1 MGGFWTIA
9 ALIEGLALAA
19 LAAWAVH
26 IFRLRRRT
34 RKRHARAIRRRGYQY
49 AWDQVMR
56 RRNRRLTY
64 RPEDDIDG
72 PPGQR
77 A

>member
-34 RKRHARAIRRRGYQY
+34 RKRHARAVRRRGYQH
-49 AWDQVMR
+49 AWDLVMR
-56 RRNRRLTY
+56 RRAPRLPY
-64 RPEDDIDG
+64 LPEDDIDG
-72 PPGQR
+72 PPGR
-77 A
+77 HA